1 MKTTTM
7 KTDEEGSRDGDRRDA
22 EIKVGDVV
30 ALPEFGGAAVDLGDG
45 AGKEYFMYREEE
57 IVGVVE

>member
-1 MKTTTM
+1 M
-7 KTDEEGSRDGDRRDA
+7 GRRFGRGA

-30 ALPEFGGAAVDLGDG
+30 ALPEFGGAAVNVGDD